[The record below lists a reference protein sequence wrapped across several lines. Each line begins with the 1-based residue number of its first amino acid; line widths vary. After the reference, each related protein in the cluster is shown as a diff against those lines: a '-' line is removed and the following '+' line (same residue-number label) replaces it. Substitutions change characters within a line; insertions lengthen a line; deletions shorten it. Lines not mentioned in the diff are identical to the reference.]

1 LKQAS
6 RQWFSKLSTALLDL
20 GFSQSKADYS
30 LFTKAQDSLFI
41 GLLVY
46 VDDIA
51 ITSNDAAAVTSLIAD
66 LNSKFCLKDLG
77 SLKYFLGLEIARS
90 SLGISVSQR
99 KYALEILQD
108 SGFLAS
114 KPVSFPIEQN
124 LKLSR
129 DHGTLLADPTPY
141 RRLIGRLLYL
151 TLTRPDLAYSVQ
163 TLSQFMDK
171 PHQPHLDAAYRV
183 LRYVKHAPG
192 QGLFFSAQSDFKLKA
207 FCDADWVGCYDTR
220 RSITGFCVFLGTSL
234 ISWKSKKQ
242 QTISRSSA
250 ESEYRSMASTGCELL
265 WLFNLLHDFQIV
277 HPHPATL
284 FCDSQA
290 ALHIAANP
298 VFHERTKHIDIDCH
312 FIREKIQLGLIK
324 TLHVSSQNQLADI
337 FTKALGNSL
346 FYKLLSKMSV
356 HDIHSPS

>member
-1 LKQAS
+1 
-6 RQWFSKLSTALLDL
+6 
-20 GFSQSKADYS
+20 
-30 LFTKAQDSLFI
+30 
-41 GLLVY
+41 
-46 VDDIA
+46 
-51 ITSNDAAAVTSLIAD
+51 
-66 LNSKFCLKDLG
+66 
-77 SLKYFLGLEIARS
+77 
-90 SLGISVSQR
+90 LGISVSQR

-108 SGFLAS
+108 SGLLAS
-114 KPVSFPIEQN
+114 KPVSFPMEQN

-129 DHGTLLADPTPY
+129 DHGTLLVDPTSY

-151 TLTRPDLAYSVQ
+151 TLTWPDLAYSVQ

-171 PHQPHLDAAYRV
+171 PCQPHLDAAYRV
-183 LRYVKHAPG
+183 LRYVKHALG

-207 FCDADWVGCYDTR
+207 FCDADWAGCYDTR
-220 RSITGFCVFLGTSL
+220 WSITGFCVFLGTSL

-242 QTISRSSA
+242 QMISRSSA

-265 WLFNLLHDFQIV
+265 WLFNLLHDFQIA

-324 TLHVSSQNQLADI
+324 TLHVSSQNQLANI

-346 FYKLLSKMSV
+346 FHKLLSKMSV